1 MSSQGNDI
9 VTQGAPADILALVE
23 KHDRLFLTSH
33 VRPDGDALGSEVAF
47 AAFLEKL
54 GKQATVLNSDPPP
67 ANLEWLPGMR
77 DVRVFNGSLA
87 ERQCIDEAGAVFV
100 LDTNAEHR
108 LGELAGPVR
117 GARGPKALI
126 DHHTHPEGWFD
137 VRYVSVPASSTG
149 ELIYEIIAAYDPD
162 LIDARIATAL
172 YVAIMTDTG
181 SFRYAGVTPRLHR
194 IVADILERGAI
205 VPGDVHAAIFDR
217 RPMEGLR
224 LLGQALETVRMHC
237 SGRVASI
244 TVTPRMLQDTGAS
257 SEETEGFVNYAL
269 SIDGV
274 AAALLF
280 LETAKGTKVS
290 FRSRGN
296 IPVDAWARAF
306 GGGGHKNASGAFLFE
321 PLEQVFAKVLRPAS
335 RYVGVSGSS
344 EEDSPPGAENDP
356 GFAAFPDKR
365 FTKR

>member
-1 MSSQGNDI
+1 MSSQANDI

-54 GKQATVLNSDPPP
+54 GKQATVFNSDPPP

-237 SGRVASI
+237 GGRVASI

-257 SEETEGFVNYAL
+257 SEQTEGFVNYAL

-335 RYVGVSGSS
+335 RYVGVSGFG

>member
-1 MSSQGNDI
+1 M
-9 VTQGAPADILALVE
+9 TQGAPSDILSLVE

-47 AAFLEKL
+47 ASFLRKL

-67 ANLEWLPGMR
+67 ANLEWLPGMT
-77 DVRVFNGSLA
+77 DVRVFDGSLA
-87 ERQCIDEAGAVFV
+87 QRQCIDEAGAVFV
-100 LDTNAEHR
+100 LDTNAERR
-108 LGELAGPVR
+108 LGDLAGPVR
-117 GARGPKALI
+117 GARGQKALI
-126 DHHTHPEGWFD
+126 DHHTHPERWFD
-137 VRYVSVPASSTG
+137 AQYVSVPASSTG
-149 ELIYEIIAAYDPD
+149 ELIYEIIAAHDPD

-181 SFRYAGVTPRLHR
+181 SFRYEGVTPRLHR

-217 RPMEGLR
+217 RPMAGLR
-224 LLGQALETVRMHC
+224 LLGQALETVRLHC
-237 SGRVASI
+237 GGRVA
-244 TVTPRMLQDTGAS
+244 TVVVTPRMLEDTGAS

-290 FRSRGN
+290 FRSRGD
-296 IPVDAWARAF
+296 ISVDAWARVF

-321 PLEQVFAKVLRPAS
+321 PLEPVFGKVVGAAP
-335 RYVGVSGSS
+335 RYVGGAGSDADAAAPDAES
-344 EEDSPPGAENDP
+344 EAE
-356 GFAAFPDKR
+356 FAALFGTK

>member
-1 MSSQGNDI
+1 MSSHCNDI

-54 GKQATVLNSDPPP
+54 GKQTTVLNSDPPP

-77 DVRVFNGSLA
+77 DVRVFDGSLA
-87 ERQCIDEAGAVFV
+87 QRQCIDEAGAAFV
-100 LDTNAEHR
+100 LDTNAERR
-108 LGELAGPVR
+108 LGRLAGPVR
-117 GARGPKALI
+117 GARGQKALI
-126 DHHTHPEGWFD
+126 DHHTHPERWFD
-137 VRYVSVPASSTG
+137 VQYVSTPASSTG
-149 ELIYEIIAAYDPD
+149 ELIYEIIAACDLD
-162 LIDARIATAL
+162 LIDVRIATAL

-181 SFRYAGVTPRLHR
+181 SFRYQGVTPRLHR

-205 VPGDVHAAIFDR
+205 IPGEVHAAIFDR
-217 RPMEGLR
+217 RPIGGLR
-224 LLGQALETVRMHC
+224 LLGQALETVRLHC
-237 SGRVASI
+237 GGRVATI
-244 TVTPRMLQDTGAS
+244 VVTPRMLQDAGAS

-290 FRSRGN
+290 FRSEGD

-321 PLEQVFAKVLRPAS
+321 PLEDVFGKVVRAAP
-335 RYVGVSGSS
+335 RYAGAAGS
-344 EEDSPPGAENDP
+344 EADD
-356 GFAAFPDKR
+356 AAFSGTR